1 LVAGVAEA
9 GTETTREPG
18 LMTTAALLTPDRLQ
32 EGVDPAGLVAVSPVM
47 APVERGQANAA
58 AVASA

>member
-1 LVAGVAEA
+1 
-9 GTETTREPG
+9 
-18 LMTTAALLTPDRLQ
+18 MTTAALLTPDRLQ

-47 APVERGQANAA
+47 APTERGQADAA